1 MQNSLLLKWSVVVF
15 HLLDDKTVEKK
26 SHTWLDWR
34 RDQNK
39 SSLEVGLLIWSRM
52 KPPSNRI
59 SISSTNNLATN
70 QQRSVNHNNI
80 SSEICMG
87 DFSKYEVKNQY
98 KLW

>member
-1 MQNSLLLKWSVVVF
+1 MIKQLKKNPT
-15 HLLDDKTVEKK
+15 LDLIEEGTQAI
-26 SHTWLDWR
+26 S

-39 SSLEVGLLIWSRM
+39 SSLEVGLLIWSTM

-59 SISSTNNLATN
+59 AISSPNNLATN
-70 QQRSVNHNNI
+70 QQHSVNHNNI